1 MKCFKKKMQSHLKKE
16 ETRKDGRNYFKL
28 CITYYTVNESICY
41 DQDCTK
47 VLKKN
52 LKT

>member
-1 MKCFKKKMQSHLKKE
+1 MQSHLKKE
-16 ETRKDGRNYFKL
+16 ETRKDGRNYFKF
-28 CITYYTVNESICY
+28 CTTYTVNESIYY
-41 DQDCTK
+41 DQGCTK

>member
-1 MKCFKKKMQSHLKKE
+1 MQSHLKKE
-16 ETRKDGRNYFKL
+16 ETRKDGRNYFKF
-28 CITYYTVNESICY
+28 CTTYYTVNEYY